1 MHSRMQTA
9 LDTESR
15 RGVMTD
21 INSSTAKL
29 VFQSLALEGAATV
42 SQLQHRL
49 ALPKLTILSVLKT
62 LSRDG
67 LVDTKSTSERTR
79 YYARE

>member
-1 MHSRMQTA
+1 MRTA

-15 RGVMTD
+15 RGVMHD
-21 INSSTAKL
+21 IDSSTAKL

-42 SQLQHRL
+42 TQLQQRL

-62 LSRDG
+62 LSRDD
-67 LVDTKSTSERTR
+67 LVDTESTSEQTR
-79 YYARE
+79 YYARQ